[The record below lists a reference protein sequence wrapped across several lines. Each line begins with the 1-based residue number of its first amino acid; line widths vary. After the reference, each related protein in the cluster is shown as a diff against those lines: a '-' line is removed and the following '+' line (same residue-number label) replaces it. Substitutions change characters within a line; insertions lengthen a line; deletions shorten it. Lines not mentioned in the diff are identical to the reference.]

1 MSVRRIGFG
10 TSGSDASLWIINM
23 DCTKQASRG
32 SGLQALG
39 LGLEDMKGS
48 GVSLNGDCSQ
58 RT

>member
-10 TSGSDASLWIINM
+10 TSGSDASPWIMNM
-23 DCTKQASRG
+23 DGTKQASRG

-48 GVSLNGDCSQ
+48 GC
-58 RT
+58 R